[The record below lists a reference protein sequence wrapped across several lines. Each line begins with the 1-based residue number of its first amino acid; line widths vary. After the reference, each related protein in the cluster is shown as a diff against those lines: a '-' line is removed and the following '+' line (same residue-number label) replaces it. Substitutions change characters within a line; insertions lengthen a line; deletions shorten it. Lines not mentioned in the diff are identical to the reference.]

1 MRIVQF
7 TPGAGED
14 IYCENCLRDAVLVR
28 TLRKLGYDVLMIP
41 LYLPLPVD
49 KDEQVS
55 NAPIFFGGI
64 NVYLQQKSAFF
75 RKTPGW
81 IDRLFDRPKLL
92 GWISRRSKM
101 VKAQVLGQTTISML
115 QGQEGRQVK
124 ELERL
129 VSWLKAK
136 ENKPDVVCLSNALLA
151 GMAGRV
157 RQTIGVPVVC
167 FLQDE
172 DKFLDKLAPPYAQQ
186 AWEVLCERARDIDAF
201 IAVSN
206 YYADVMRKRLELETN
221 KLHVVYP
228 GIAQEEYTPTVTKPK
243 IPTIGYLSQMCSDKG
258 LDILVEA
265 FAIIKKNEKLKKAR
279 LCIAGEQGR
288 EDRAFIKHIRQQLT
302 NCGLIN
308 DVEII
313 SNLSHKEKIEFL
325 QKLSVLSVPEKG
337 QSAYALYILEALA
350 TGVPVVEPITDIFN
364 ELLRQTGGG
373 LLYKPNKAGKLAE
386 TIEKLL
392 LDADYAEKLGCQ
404 GRMAVVEKFNIE
416 KTAEETARI
425 FIEAVKN
432 FGEENYA

>member
-7 TPGAGED
+7 SPGAGDD

-28 TLRKLGYDVLMIP
+28 KLRKLGYDVLMVP

-64 NVYLQQKSAFF
+64 NVYLQQKTALF

-92 GWISRRSKM
+92 GWISRSSKM
-101 VKAQVLGQTTISML
+101 VNAKVLGQTTVSML
-115 QGQEGRQVK
+115 QGEDGRQVK

-129 VSWLKAK
+129 VGWLNAK

-151 GMAGRV
+151 GMAGRLK
-157 RQTIGVPVVC
+157 QTIGVPVVC

-172 DKFLDKLAPPYAQQ
+172 DKFLDELVQPYAKK
-186 AWEVLCERARDIDAF
+186 AWEILCDCARNIDSF
-201 IAVSN
+201 IAASN
-206 YYADVMRKRLELETN
+206 HYADIMGKRLELEAN

-228 GIAQEEYTPTVTKPK
+228 GIAPEEYTPAIGKPSVPTV
-243 IPTIGYLSQMCSDKG
+243 GFLSQMCSDKG

-265 FAIIKKNEKLKKAR
+265 FSIIKKNEKLKNAR

-288 EDRAFIKHIRQQLT
+288 EDRAFIKKIRRQLS
-302 NCGLIN
+302 NSGIIN

-313 SNLSHKEKIEFL
+313 SNLSQKEKIEFL
-325 QKLSVLSVPEKG
+325 QKLSVLSVPEKV

-350 TGVPVVEPITDIFN
+350 TGVPVVEPSTDIFN
-364 ELLRQTGGG
+364 ELLGQTGGG

-392 LDADYAEKLGCQ
+392 LDADYAEKLGSE
-404 GRMAVVEKFNIE
+404 GRRAVVEKFNIE

-425 FIEAVKN
+425 FIEAVRN
-432 FGEENYA
+432 FGEKHYA

>member
-7 TPGAGED
+7 SPCSGDD

-28 TLRKLGYDVLMIP
+28 KLRKLGHDVLMVP
-41 LYLPLPVD
+41 LYLPLSID
-49 KDEQVS
+49 KEEQVS

-64 NVYLQQKSAFF
+64 NVYLQQKTALF
-75 RKTPGW
+75 RKTPRW

-92 GWISRRSKM
+92 GWISHSSKM
-101 VKAQVLGQTTISML
+101 VNAKVLGQTTISML
-115 QGQEGRQVK
+115 QGEDGRQVK

-129 VSWLKAK
+129 VEWLNAK

-151 GMAGRV
+151 GMAGRLK
-157 RQTIGVPVVC
+157 QAIGVPVVC

-172 DKFLDKLAPPYAQQ
+172 DKFLDELVQPYAQE
-186 AWEVLCERARDIDAF
+186 AWEILCDCARNIDSF
-201 IAVSN
+201 IAASN
-206 YYADVMRKRLELETN
+206 HYADIMEKRLEIEAN

-228 GIAQEEYTPTVTKPK
+228 GIAPEEYTPAAGKPSVPTV
-243 IPTIGYLSQMCSDKG
+243 GFLSQMCSDKG
-258 LDILVEA
+258 LDVLVEA
-265 FAIIKKNEKLKKAR
+265 FSIIKKNEKLENAR

-288 EDRAFIKHIRQQLT
+288 EDRAFIKKIRQQLS
-302 NCGLIN
+302 NSGIIN

-313 SNLSHKEKIEFL
+313 SNLSQKEKIEFL
-325 QKLSVLSVPEKG
+325 QKLSVLSVPEKV

-350 TGVPVVEPITDIFN
+350 AGVPVVEPGTDIFN
-364 ELLRQTGGG
+364 ELLGQTGGG

-392 LDADYAEKLGCQ
+392 LDADYAEKLGGE
-404 GRMAVVEKFNIE
+404 GRRAVVEKFNID

-432 FGEENYA
+432 FGEKHYA

>member
-7 TPGAGED
+7 TPGAGDD

-49 KDEQVS
+49 RDEQVS

-92 GWISRRSKM
+92 SWIGRSSKM

-129 VSWLKAK
+129 VSWLDAK
-136 ENKPDVVCLSNALLA
+136 ENKPDIVCLSNALLA
-151 GMAGRV
+151 GMAGRL

-186 AWEVLCERARDIDAF
+186 AWEVLCERTRNIDAF

-206 YYADVMRKRLELETN
+206 YYADIMSKRLELEAN
-221 KLHVVYP
+221 KLHIVYP
-228 GIAQEEYTPTVTKPK
+228 GIATEEYTPAVTKPK

-265 FAIIKKNEKLKKAR
+265 FAVIKKNENLKNAR
-279 LCIAGEQGR
+279 LCIAGEQGS
-288 EDRAFIKHIRQQLT
+288 EDRAFIKHIRQQLS
-302 NCGLIN
+302 NWGLIN
-308 DVEII
+308 DVEIV
-313 SNLSHKEKIEFL
+313 SNLRHKEKMEFL

-350 TGVPVVEPITDIFN
+350 TGVPVVEPGTDIFN

-392 LDADYAEKLGCQ
+392 LDADYAEKLSNE

-432 FGEENYA
+432 FGEKNYA